1 MSHKMEMKLIVASDF
16 SCARRL
22 NRHNN

>member
-1 MSHKMEMKLIVASDF
+1 MSHKMEMKLIVASNF
-16 SCARRL
+16 SFARRL